1 MREPARD
8 KGRLE
13 NMAEAAAFVRQF
25 TEGIEFATFVEDPLR
40 YFAIL
45 KNVEIFGEAA
55 YMLTPEFKQ
64 KHPEIPWAQIVGM
77 RHVLV
82 HDYSTVMP
90 KILWHTAT
98 VEIPELMPLLEGL
111 IQSME

>member
-13 NMAEAAAFVRQF
+13 NMIEAANYVRLF
-25 TEGIEFATFVEDPLR
+25 TEGIDFDTFVSDKLH

-45 KNVEIFGEAA
+45 KNVEIIGEAA
-55 YMLTPEFKQ
+55 FMLTQDFKRQ
-64 KHPEIPWAQIVGM
+64 HPEIPWEQIIGM
-77 RHVLV
+77 RHVLL

-90 KILWHTAT
+90 ELLWHTAT
-98 VEIPELMPLLEGL
+98 VEIPELVPLWAVLVAD
-111 IQSME
+111 I

>member
-13 NMAEAAAFVRQF
+13 SMAEAAAFVLQF
-25 TEGIEFATFVEDPLR
+25 TEGIEYDTFAGDKLR

-55 YMLTPEFKQ
+55 YMLTPVFKLN
-64 KHPEIPWAQIVGM
+64 HPEIPWDQIVGM

-90 KILWHTAT
+90 ELLWHTAT
-98 VEIPELMPLLEGL
+98 AEIPELLPILNCL
-111 IQSME
+111 IQNME